1 MKRKVIA
8 LTGGIGS
15 GKSTVARILR
25 EMGYKTVDCDVLAKE
40 IADEA
45 AVVSAVE
52 RLLGSDSVTNGAI
65 NRHKVREMVFGD
77 GKLLREYNA
86 IFHGRI
92 RQRLVELV
100 EQISGTIFVEIAVI
114 DAFEFHFD
122 EIWLVDCPQKTR
134 IERVTSRDNVTAD
147 NATNIMARQRY
158 DGDYTRVLT
167 NDGTLD
173 ELKAQ
178 VTDALIASGL
188 AD

>member
-25 EMGYKTVDCDVLAKE
+25 EMGYQTVDCDNLARE
-40 IADEA
+40 IADETT
-45 AVVSAVE
+45 VVSAVE
-52 RLLGSDSVTNGAI
+52 RLLGSESVLNGAI
-65 NRHKVREMVFGD
+65 NRHKVREMVFAD
-77 GKLLREYNA
+77 ENLLREYNT
-86 IFHGRI
+86 IFHERV

-100 EQISGTIFVEIAVI
+100 EQVSGTIFVEIAVI

-147 NATNIMARQRY
+147 NATKIMARQHY
-158 DGDYTRVLT
+158 DGDYTRVFT
-167 NDGTLD
+167 NDGTID

-178 VTDALIASGL
+178 VTNALFASGL
-188 AD
+188 AN